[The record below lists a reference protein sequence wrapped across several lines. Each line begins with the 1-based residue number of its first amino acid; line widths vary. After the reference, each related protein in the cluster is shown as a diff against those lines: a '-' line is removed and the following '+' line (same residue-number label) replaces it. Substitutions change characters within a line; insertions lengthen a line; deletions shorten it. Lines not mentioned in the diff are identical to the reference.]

1 MSTDTTPRSDSSAG
15 GNPAATPAHVAQAL
29 LTALS
34 GQDWPGVRNLLA
46 DNVWM
51 RALLTR
57 EVTEAHDADS
67 VVAALRTWHGDTNG
81 FVVLEATRDTIEHRE
96 SIRWRFA
103 ERPGWAPDQWHVIE
117 QTGYLRVRD
126 GRISRLDLVCTG
138 YHPVD
143 APPTTNAAASA
154 RLDGQFASGQGRAA
168 SGREVGSST
177 GGYR

>member
-1 MSTDTTPRSDSSAG
+1 MSTDTTPHVHPSAAPDPTAA
-15 GNPAATPAHVAQAL
+15 PARIAQAL
-29 LTALS
+29 LIALS
-34 GQDWPGVRNLLA
+34 SQDWPGVRTLLS
-46 DNVWM
+46 DDVWM

-103 ERPGWAPDQWHVIE
+103 ERPSWAPDQWHVIE

-143 APPTTNAAASA
+143 TPPAASTA
-154 RLDGQFASGQGRAA
+154 PTALSDRQFAFL
-168 SGREVGSST
+168 
-177 GGYR
+177 